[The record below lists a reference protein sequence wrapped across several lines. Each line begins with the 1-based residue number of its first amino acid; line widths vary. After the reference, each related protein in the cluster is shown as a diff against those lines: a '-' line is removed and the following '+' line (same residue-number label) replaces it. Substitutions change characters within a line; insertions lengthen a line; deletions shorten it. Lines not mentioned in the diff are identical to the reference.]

1 MSGLSLTKQMT
12 ALMAAFV
19 IASIAAVTSLSYVS
33 EGSSSKLRK
42 LLGDS
47 NRVSQTL
54 FDLIE
59 AVGKVQ
65 GISQKLVREKDP
77 DVMERLIGEQRS
89 AGVMAEAK
97 IGEAQAQNTDVGSAY
112 HALVRANQRA
122 TETVMLGEHAQA
134 QQLLIEES
142 DPAFEALLKG
152 IGKAQQESQRA
163 MDAETALAFKNSSS
177 ARMVTC
183 LLLASVLT
191 GLVVF
196 AGFALRGINAR
207 LRSNMEDLRASAEQ
221 MTSAAAQVSSAAQTL
236 AQGASQQARTL
247 DLVAASTAEIDS
259 ETSTNAADSQEAA
272 QLTQKST
279 EAVLDANGRLK
290 QMQHSMQ
297 EISDSSGKV
306 SKIIQVIDGIAF
318 QTNILALNAAV
329 EAARAGEAGLG
340 FAVVADE
347 VRNLA
352 QRCSQAAKDTSEL
365 IEQSMAKSNEGSQRL
380 NQVATA
386 IASITGSTEKVKSLI
401 DKVNVTSR
409 DEARRTQALVT
420 SVSEIQQVTQSS
432 AASAEESAAAG
443 EELSAQAIALHGIVR
458 ELSVL
463 VDGAKAVAA

>member
-1 MSGLSLTKQMT
+1 
-12 ALMAAFV
+12 
-19 IASIAAVTSLSYVS
+19 
-33 EGSSSKLRK
+33 
-42 LLGDS
+42 
-47 NRVSQTL
+47 
-54 FDLIE
+54 
-59 AVGKVQ
+59 
-65 GISQKLVREKDP
+65 
-77 DVMERLIGEQRS
+77 
-89 AGVMAEAK
+89 
-97 IGEAQAQNTDVGSAY
+97 
-112 HALVRANQRA
+112 
-122 TETVMLGEHAQA
+122 
-134 QQLLIEES
+134 
-142 DPAFEALLKG
+142 
-152 IGKAQQESQRA
+152 
-163 MDAETALAFKNSSS
+163 
-177 ARMVTC
+177 
-183 LLLASVLT
+183 
-191 GLVVF
+191 
-196 AGFALRGINAR
+196 
-207 LRSNMEDLRASAEQ
+207 